1 MFDTLATYDIRSCL
15 AAACKLALDII
26 LLWHLIAQ
34 IMATPAAHDSLVK
47 AGSSSGMHFVVFRL
61 VKATVLISKAAPKNS
76 GISLGS

>member
-34 IMATPAAHDSLVK
+34 KVVTTTAHEHVK
-47 AGSSSGMHFVVFRL
+47 AGSSTGMHFVVFRL
-61 VKATVLISKAAPKNS
+61 VEATVLISKAAPKNS